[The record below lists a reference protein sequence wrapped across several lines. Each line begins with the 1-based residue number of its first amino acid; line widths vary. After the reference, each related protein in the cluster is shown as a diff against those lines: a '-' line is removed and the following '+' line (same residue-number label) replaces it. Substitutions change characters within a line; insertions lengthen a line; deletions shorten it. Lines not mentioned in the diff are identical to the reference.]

1 MAKSE
6 PIKFTEDEVKSL
18 QDLSTDYQQVF
29 SDIGKNRI
37 NKLRLQKEI
46 ENQEQIELELET
58 RFTALQ
64 ETEQKLVKEFNDKY
78 GDGELNPTT
87 GVFKPNS

>member
-6 PIKFTEDEVKSL
+6 TIKFTEDEAKSL
-18 QDLSTDYQQVF
+18 QELSTDYQQVF

-64 ETEQKLVKEFNDKY
+64 ETEQKLVKELNDKY
-78 GDGELNPTT
+78 GPGELNPTT
-87 GVFKPNS
+87 GEFTPNS

>member
-46 ENQEQIELELET
+46 ENQEQIELEL
-58 RFTALQ
+58 
-64 ETEQKLVKEFNDKY
+64 
-78 GDGELNPTT
+78 
-87 GVFKPNS
+87 